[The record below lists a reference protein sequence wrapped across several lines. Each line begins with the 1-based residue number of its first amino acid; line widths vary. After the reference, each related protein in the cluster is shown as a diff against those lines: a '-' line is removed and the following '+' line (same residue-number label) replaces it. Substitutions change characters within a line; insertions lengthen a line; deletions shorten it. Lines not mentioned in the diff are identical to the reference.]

1 MSETVEMMCR
11 NCRSYTEDGE
21 CLMILDGDRTMPEN
35 GWCPLIDAIGDTQH
49 KVYVPE
55 GDD

>member
-1 MSETVEMMCR
+1 MSETVEMICR